1 MNQFMRL
8 AIEAARKGVESGMG
22 GPFGAVIVRDDEVIS
37 VAHNEVI
44 GTNDPTAHAEVIA
57 IRRASAKLG
66 RFDLSDCAIYS
77 TCEPCPMC
85 LTAIHCAG
93 IKELYFG
100 ADRHD
105 SAVGGFDPDYIY
117 QVAAGTADSPLLRPT
132 IIDRRECVAL
142 FHDWSKKTDR
152 VMYR

>member
-8 AIEAARKGVESGMG
+8 AIEAAKKGVESGMR
-22 GPFGAVIVRDDEVIS
+22 GPFGAVIVRDGEVVS

-77 TCEPCPMC
+77 TCEPCRAPDVIPPRPM
-85 LTAIHCAG
+85 
-93 IKELYFG
+93 
-100 ADRHD
+100 
-105 SAVGGFDPDYIY
+105 V
-117 QVAAGTADSPLLRPT
+117 
-132 IIDRRECVAL
+132 
-142 FHDWSKKTDR
+142 
-152 VMYR
+152 